1 MGCRSGC
8 RSVSVCVRE
17 GVSIL
22 HVKVRDKKTR
32 THTHTHIAGSSAA
45 VDGGDSAGAA
55 ASASPGESATDGG
68 GGGSRAYNVK
78 NFGDE
83 KSVFGRLVY
92 AYFRSHAVMGHLVV
106 TMARPLKEF
115 LKKDVDLDT
124 NPIAVRI

>member
-1 MGCRSGC
+1 MISLRIHGFSL
-8 RSVSVCVRE
+8 SLSL
-17 GVSIL
+17 SL
-22 HVKVRDKKTR
+22 SHTHTHTQH